1 MVLMLW
7 LYLSAGAL
15 VMGAE
20 FNGML
25 EDLRRECACE
35 RKQTAE
41 KAFAETKKRQKAA
54 GKEL

>member
-1 MVLMLW
+1 MVLMMW